1 MRDGGHPAAFI
12 HARCGPERAAVLL
25 TVERMGWLD
34 FHLLC
39 TVQAIPGM
47 MRLLR
52 YVAPCRGSRRTH
64 RGAKWN
70 GSAIFE

>member
-25 TVERMGWLD
+25 TVERTGWLD

-47 MRLLR
+47 MRLLQLR
-52 YVAPCRGSRRTH
+52 RAVPRQATDTSRT
-64 RGAKWN
+64 
-70 GSAIFE
+70 